1 MRTSPYVDAPHAR
14 LFALVLLSLI
24 RLSATQELRW
34 RASQFPNISIQICGL
49 AFAMTI
55 A

>member
-1 MRTSPYVDAPHAR
+1 
-14 LFALVLLSLI
+14 VLLSLI